1 MFIHDNLT
9 KVCYGVYY
17 LTSSHVIPCL
27 INIHEAFN
35 VYSHYPIIE
44 NACCYEDKSLINIGK
59 LFSLCFV
66 LLLLLIIDIN
76 IGKLF
81 PYI

>member
-1 MFIHDNLT
+1 MVFFHDNST
-9 KVCYGVYY
+9 KICCGVYY

-27 INIHEAFN
+27 INIHDAFN

-44 NACCYEDKSLINIGK
+44 HACCYEDKSLINIKK
-59 LFSLCFV
+59 LFPLYFV

-76 IGKLF
+76 IGKLCT
-81 PYI
+81 